1 MVETLEESFGLFVSE
16 RCNYASLN
24 CAEYMEACSDF
35 DALYKQARRAAGDN
49 EGLLAILSD
58 LENAV
63 GTIHY
68 TLADACYQQ
77 GWQDA
82 IRIIRG

>member
-16 RCNYASLN
+16 RCDYAGVN
-24 CAEYMEACSDF
+24 CAENMKAGSDF
-35 DALYKQARRAAGDN
+35 NALYKQAKRAAGDN

-63 GTIHY
+63 GIVQY
-68 TLADACYQQ
+68 TLADACYRQ

-82 IRIIRG
+82 IKIIK